1 MKKICFVTTVYM
13 TYKCFLKQLS
23 QYLYESGEYDISLI
37 CNNEEDALKD
47 IPSFVHYPV
56 DMKRGVSLSAF
67 GAIKNRRNFRTRE
80 I

>member
-23 QYLYESGEYDISLI
+23 QYLYETGEYDISLI
-37 CNNEEDALKD
+37 CNNEEEALKD
-47 IPSFVHYPV
+47 LPAFVHYHPV

-67 GAIKNRRNFRTRE
+67 SAIKK
-80 I
+80 IGKIL